1 MNAEP
6 IPVSNGRMHAR
17 SQLVARAGE
26 LLDALKTRA
35 AAALPR
41 GEGLRYTENGSSV
54 PLDAGLW
61 STVTGE
67 RARWIVADVEAQQ
80 VMAFAVLEE
89 GATPCLAAF
98 RARSDAAGW
107 TEIEALVC
115 RAGQSS
121 IFAPD
126 RALQLSAAWSEVVPA
141 AERGDRALLLAAA
154 DAYFEGIERDD
165 AGIVPFHAGCRRFE
179 NGALTTGNPDFLA
192 GMGCREQFEQKVFH
206 YIEHVRARRYPVIDE
221 ERGLIGACV
230 FLDVPGTVTHFELRG
245 RRHELP
251 AHMRVARS
259 VYLFEVF
266 KVQGRELR
274 EIQAFMVNL
283 PYRAEAGWH

>member
-1 MNAEP
+1 M
-6 IPVSNGRMHAR
+6 SSRD
-17 SQLVARAGE
+17 
-26 LLDALKTRA
+26 LDALPRCA
-35 AAALPR
+35 A
-41 GEGLRYTENGSSV
+41 LRYTENGQTV
-54 PLDAGLW
+54 PVGSGLW
-61 STVTGE
+61 RSVTGE

-80 VMAFAVLEE
+80 VLAFAVLDE

-98 RARSDAAGW
+98 RARCDAAGW

-126 RALQLSAAWSEVVPA
+126 RALQLSAAWDE
-141 AERGDRALLLAAA
+141 AERGDRASLLAAA

-165 AGIVPFHAGCRRFE
+165 ASIVPFHAACRRFE
-179 NGALTTGNPDFLA
+179 NGALTTGNPDFLG
-192 GMGCREQFEQKVFH
+192 GMGCREQFEQKLFH
-206 YIEHVRARRYPVIDE
+206 YIERVRARRYPVIDE
-221 ERGLIGACV
+221 EHGLVGACV
-230 FLDVPGTVTHFELRG
+230 FLDVPGTVTHFELHG

-266 KVQGRELR
+266 KVQSRQLR

-283 PYRAEAGWH
+283 PYRAEAGWQ